1 MLLKTS
7 VRKSHSS
14 ITYNI
19 IPIVTTQQTVICCAI
34 ARFIASSVNTSARSF
49 INSPASMQASSHSS
63 SLNARN
69 CLLRSRQLSIILPIE
84 RLARTLESKY
94 YVVVLS
100 LYLCCSPKQTL
111 IEDSKKLLPRRINSP
126 NTSSQCIAF
135 FSKQKRK
142 L

>member
-1 MLLKTS
+1 MWLLLLLPIKEMTPLRSPLAQMLLKTS
-7 VRKSHSS
+7 VWKSLLSRDYYILYTTS
-14 ITYNI
+14 PNCNNNIT
-19 IPIVTTQQTVICCAI
+19 QEQTAICCAI
-34 ARFIASSVNTSARSF
+34 SRFITSSVNTSAHSF

-100 LYLCCSPKQTL
+100 LYLCCSPK
-111 IEDSKKLLPRRINSP
+111 
-126 NTSSQCIAF
+126 
-135 FSKQKRK
+135 
-142 L
+142 